1 MFVSVSPI
9 FLVAVAKQG
18 PGVGY
23 MTGNLQQKS
32 PFWSQLSPCGHPA
45 ITYTPVIRTTAK
57 SQEKIDYIII

>member
-9 FLVAVAKQG
+9 FPVAVAKPV

-32 PFWSQLSPCGHPA
+32 PF
-45 ITYTPVIRTTAK
+45 
-57 SQEKIDYIII
+57 